1 MKISVIGTGYVGLV
15 NGACLSDLG
24 NDVTCIDIDKEKI
37 DNLNNGIIPIYEP
50 GLEEIIQRNIKSGR
64 IHFSTDYSS
73 IKSSNVTYITV
84 GTPPKEDGSA
94 DLKYVLSAAECFANE
109 ILKVEKENNVFPSIF
124 FENNML
130 SRYII
135 VTKSTVPVGTSKK
148 VRDKIYEV
156 LEENGRGDLMN
167 FIGVV
172 SNPEFLKEGTAI
184 NDCMYPDR
192 IVVGVNN
199 NRDKHIMESL
209 YTPFIKKGNKI
220 IFTNIPSSEMIK
232 YASNS
237 MLATRISFMNE
248 IANLCEAVGAN
259 VDDVR
264 NGMGADKRIGDKF
277 LYPGCGYGGS
287 CFPKDVRALVK
298 TAEDNGLEMK
308 IVKATEEVNNSQ
320 KHILYKKLSNIKD
333 FSLEGKTIAVL
344 GLAFKP
350 KTDDMREAP
359 SLVFMNDLIDNVKNV
374 KIRAYDPISMNVCKR
389 MINNECIYYAT
400 DMYDAVKGADALVL
414 VTEWDEFRNPDW
426 SKIIGTM
433 NNNIVVD
440 GRNVLKETIPN
451 TLNIRYYSIG

>member
-15 NGACLSDLG
+15 NGACLAELG

-37 DNLNNGIIPIYEP
+37 DKLKNGVIPIYEP
-50 GLEEIIQRNIKSGR
+50 GLEEIIQRNIKFNR

-94 DLKYVLSAAECFANE
+94 DLKYVLNAAECFVNE
-109 ILKVEKENNVFPSIF
+109 ILNVEKENNVFPSIF

-148 VRDKIYEV
+148 VYDKIYEV
-156 LEENGRGDLMN
+156 LEENGRTDLMN

-192 IVVGVNN
+192 IIVGVKNG
-199 NRDKHIMESL
+199 RDKHIMETL
-209 YTPFIKKGNKI
+209 YSPFIKKGNEV

-248 IANLCEAVGAN
+248 IANLCEVVGAN

-264 NGMGADKRIGDKF
+264 KGMGADKRIGDKF

-298 TAEDNGLEMK
+298 TAEENGLEMK
-308 IVKATEEVNNSQ
+308 IVKATEEVNNYQ
-320 KHILYKKLSNIKD
+320 KHILYKKLSNIEG

-359 SLVFMNDLIDNVKNV
+359 SLVFMNDLIDNVKDI
-374 KIRAYDPISMNVCKR
+374 KIRAYDPISMDVCR
-389 MINNECIYYAT
+389 SIMNNDCIYYAT

-414 VTEWDEFRNPDW
+414 VTEWDEFRSPNWDVI
-426 SKIIGTM
+426 KDIM
-433 NNNIVVD
+433 NDNVVID
-440 GRNVLKETIPN
+440 GRNIFNEIPRN
-451 TLNIRYYSIG
+451 KFRYERIG